1 MRLHLRTTGLDL
13 TEDDH
18 ATLKRLVANLE
29 RKLLH
34 FQPDLADLEV
44 DLTRQPRRREFA
56 SHIRLV
62 VMGQSLAASR
72 NREDSVSTLLRKSFS
87 DLEEQMDRL
96 NAGLRG
102 ERKWERKRG
111 SRAADGREDATRAL
125 AELRSRMDAAMQ
137 QKGATGLSALADS
150 RLRGLRSTIFEMMAK
165 GDAQPTDEQLDRALL
180 LALDAAQRNIAR
192 KPEGWSIEGW
202 LAWTARRELE
212 LRVKS
217 SGAEGERLQPP

>member
-1 MRLHLRTTGLDL
+1 MRIHVRTTGLDL
-13 TEDDH
+13 TDADH
-18 ATLKRLVANLE
+18 AMLKRRLAKLE

-34 FQPDLADLEV
+34 FQPDLADLELDV
-44 DLTRQPRRREFA
+44 TRQPRRREFA

-72 NREDSVSTLLRKSFS
+72 NRGDTVSTLLRKSFS

-111 SRAADGREDATRAL
+111 SRSSEGTEDATRAL
-125 AELRSRMDAAMQ
+125 AELRSRMNAAMQ
-137 QKGATGLSALADS
+137 QKGATGLSAFADS
-150 RLRGLRSTIFEMMAK
+150 RLRGLRAVIYEMMAA
-165 GDAQPTDEQLDRALL
+165 GDAQPSDEQLDRALL

-202 LAWTARRELE
+202 LAWTAQRELGV
-212 LRVKS
+212 RVKS
-217 SGAEGERLQPP
+217 SGAEGERLQQP